1 MPKVKTRKSLTKRF
15 KITKKKKVIKR
26 STGQN
31 HFNARESGKQ
41 KRNKKSDRFM
51 SGADAKTIKKLLPYN

>member
-1 MPKVKTRKSLTKRF
+1 MPKVKTKKSLTKRF
-15 KITKKKKVIKR
+15 KITTKKKVIKR

-41 KRNKKSDRFM
+41 KRNKKSDRSM
-51 SGADAKTIKKLLPYN
+51 SGKDAQNIKKLLPYN